1 MQIIEDKQGNIHV
14 FKLSGRLDSNTSPDF
29 EAKIIQAIE
38 GGSHFFV
45 IDFENL
51 EYLSSAGLRVLLKA
65 TKALKGTN
73 GGLVLCS
80 MADYIREVFEIS
92 GFDTFLPIEDNRDKA
107 LKRF

>member
-1 MQIIEDKQGNIHV
+1 MQIVEEKQDHIHV
-14 FKLSGRLDSNTSPDF
+14 FKLSGRLDSKTSPDF
-29 EAKIIQAIE
+29 ETKIVQAIE

-65 TKALKGTN
+65 TKALKGTE
-73 GGLVLCS
+73 GRLVLCS

-92 GFDTFLPIEDNRDKA
+92 GFDSFLPIETNMDAA
-107 LKRF
+107 LKGF